1 MISLPKISEED
12 LLKELLRT
20 LEELQ
25 TPVQLVTQK
34 PHHPIQDPHVIYVHP
49 DVLKKYNQFLLSS
62 NNKEK
67 TKIKC
72 ECGAE
77 KCNTTHSDWCPKYDN
92 NY

>member
-34 PHHPIQDPHVIYVHP
+34 PHHPIQDPHVIYCTSRCI
-49 DVLKKYNQFLLSS
+49 KK
-62 NNKEK
+62 
-67 TKIKC
+67 I
-72 ECGAE
+72 
-77 KCNTTHSDWCPKYDN
+77 
-92 NY
+92 

>member
-1 MISLPKISEED
+1 MLFI
-12 LLKELLRT
+12 
-20 LEELQ
+20 
-25 TPVQLVTQK
+25 
-34 PHHPIQDPHVIYVHP
+34 VHP